1 MKTAMKKLFS
11 LMLVAVLLIG
21 AMPFQAFAD
30 EIPNTF
36 VQVYIDGAW
45 AKEVEIEEGHYT
57 AESLAAVC
65 NVGPYDSVIVRNY
78 TINKDSHVGD
88 PAEWIGK
95 NYNVQLH
102 VDSAAAPVCD
112 NCGEA
117 HATTDCDKDYC
128 SICNV
133 WGNHDDAAHCGTCG
147 QLGHAAADHCTE
159 CDKVEC
165 ICCDTCN
172 KYPCVCKASVEI
184 LVKVDNV
191 DGYTNEGTFQ
201 MGAGAKSA
209 NAIYSAAGYNKNT
222 VLSYCVTDVNGGNK
236 AVFDETIE
244 LTAGGSY
251 ILWLEVA
258 PASTTPEPT
267 PAVCEECGAEL
278 LNGMCTGC
286 YLDEGDCNCNETT
299 EPESQK
305 GKVKLVLDFNYKGAK
320 DTVMYVERNAKL
332 NSVIAGI
339 PAPTRDGHL
348 FSHWTLD
355 AEGKRPIGR
364 DDLIGKQGVTIYA
377 QWDDNLA
384 QWDDNLAIGGDL
396 TVRVNLN
403 YDRKMADSLKN
414 IVKGT
419 KMGSVLDYVNTP
431 YRWGYKFVGWYW
443 DAKGRNDVEW
453 HDEVLKD
460 CEIFAKW
467 ERVHNETM
475 LKIYINGDTHNVA
488 KIVDLHDY
496 AKDGWISKDEVKAV
510 VKQYYTAK
518 DSDGLT
524 FYGLFDAENWKS
536 FVRNKNHGGEKHIEV
551 NAGSDTTVYVM
562 VHNAKAYSSSS
573 STADAS
579 NPKTGDMI
587 MTPVIVLGA
596 SAACL
601 AALFYLNKKRAV

>member
-11 LMLVAVLLIG
+11 LILVAVLLIG
-21 AMPFQAFAD
+21 VMPFQASASS
-30 EIPNTF
+30 TYY
-36 VQVYIDGAW
+36 QVYCEAINDYVASGSLTPGESYDPAAFVPAGYTFSSAQLYWGVGGNGPIYAGNAYEVSDGDHFMIWVDAVP
-45 AKEVEIEEGHYT
+45 AHEHAYVGEITTAPTCTQEGVETFTCSCGEGTYT
-57 AESLAAVC
+57 APVAALNHNFEGGKCSRCGVC
-65 NVGPYDSVIVRNY
+65 EDCGNV
-78 TINKDSHVGD
+78 
-88 PAEWIGK
+88 
-95 NYNVQLH
+95 
-102 VDSAAAPVCD
+102 
-112 NCGEA
+112 NC
-117 HATTDCDKDYC
+117 
-128 SICNV
+128 
-133 WGNHDDAAHCGTCG
+133 TC
-147 QLGHAAADHCTE
+147 T
-159 CDKVEC
+159 
-165 ICCDTCN
+165 
-172 KYPCVCKASVEI
+172 ASVDI

-258 PASTTPEPT
+258 PAATTPEPT
-267 PAVCEECGAEL
+267 PAACEKCGAEL

-305 GKVKLVLDFNYKGAK
+305 GKVKLVLDFNYRGAK

-364 DDLIGKQGVTIYA
+364 DDYIGKHGATIY
-377 QWDDNLA
+377 A

-403 YDRKMADSLKN
+403 YDRKMGDSVKN
-414 IVKGT
+414 IAKGT

-443 DAKGRNDVEW
+443 DAKCKNDVEW